1 MSNIMSL
8 ADIKNRPS
16 RNGFDLSFKK
26 NFTAKA
32 GELLPVM
39 SKIVL
44 PGDVFNI
51 NLRSFTRTQPLNTS
65 AFARMREYY
74 DFYFVPFEQMWNK
87 FDSCITQMTQNVQH
101 ASGPTLDDN
110 VPLSGGLPYFTA
122 EQVSAYIHSQNAA
135 QAKNPF
141 GFNRSTL
148 TCKLLQ
154 YLGYGD
160 FSSFDSSTTWAT
172 APLLYNLNFNPF
184 PLLAYQKIYSDF
196 YRYTQWEKTNPST
209 FNLDYIKGTDDLQ
222 MRLTGLVG
230 DDYNFFDI
238 RYCNYQKDLF
248 HGVVPVAQ
256 YGSAAVIP
264 LGGSLSVVGDGAPTF
279 TSNRPLSGGNF
290 GTYSMVTMEVQAST
304 GGEEAGINY
313 AQNKPLTVGQY
324 RLGSGSS
331 EGQVTV
337 AHGSQLSWA
346 DPALKVGGDASFG
359 VSILALRQAEFLQKW
374 KEVSMSGE
382 EDYKSQIQ
390 KHWGVTVSE
399 YLSHQS
405 RYLGGCATSLDINE
419 VVNNNITGDNA
430 ADIAGKGTFTGNG
443 SIHFESKGEYGILMC
458 IYHVLPIVDYVGSG
472 VDHSTTI
479 VDATSFPIPELDQI
493 GMESVPL
500 VRAMNPVKTPTT
512 PSADTFLGYAPRY
525 IDWKTDVDRSVGAF
539 TDTLRTWCLPMG
551 DAELTAADSLN
562 FPTNSNVE
570 PDSIQAGFFK
580 VNPSIVD
587 SLFAVNADSSVNT
600 DEFLCSSYFDIK
612 VVRNLDRNGLP
623 Y

>member
-1 MSNIMSL
+1 MSM

-39 SKIVL
+39 TKVVL
-44 PGDVFNI
+44 PGDSFNI

-87 FDSCITQMTQNVQH
+87 FDSCITQMTSNVQH

-110 VPLSGGLPYFTA
+110 VALSGGLPYFTS
-122 EQVSAYIHSQNAA
+122 EQVADYLKA
-135 QAKNPF
+135 QATADALNPF
-141 GFNRSTL
+141 GFKRSTL
-148 TCKLLQ
+148 STKLLQ

-160 FSSFDSSTTWAT
+160 YSSFDSSENTWSAK
-172 APLLYNLNFNPF
+172 PLLYNLELSPF
-184 PLLAYQKIYSDF
+184 PLLAYQKIYADF

-222 MRLTGLVG
+222 MDLSGLVN
-230 DDYNFFDI
+230 DDYNFFDV

-248 HGVVPVAQ
+248 HGVIPVAQ
-256 YGSAAVIP
+256 YGSAAV
-264 LGGSLSVVGDGAPTF
+264 V
-279 TSNRPLSGGNF
+279 PLSGGLAVQGNGYPTF
-290 GTYSMVTMEVQAST
+290 SVNAGAGSPLSGFSNVEVQLGGSPSPNEPYNPTKLMTSNSST
-304 GGEEAGINY
+304 GSTKGTFAW
-313 AQNKPLTVGQY
+313 
-324 RLGSGSS
+324 S
-331 EGQVTV
+331 
-337 AHGSQLSWA
+337 
-346 DPALKVGGDASFG
+346 DPALTVSGDATFG
-359 VSILALRQAEFLQKW
+359 VQILALRQAEFLQKW
-374 KEVSMSGE
+374 KEVSVSGE

-390 KHWGVTVSE
+390 KHWGISVSDF
-399 YLSHQS
+399 LSHQS

-430 ADIAGKGTFTGNG
+430 ADIAGKGTFSGNG
-443 SIHFESKGEYGILMC
+443 SIRFESKGEYGILMC

-472 VDHSTTI
+472 VDHACTLT
-479 VDATSFPIPELDQI
+479 DATSFPIPELDQI

-500 VRAMNPVKTPTT
+500 VRAMNPVKGDST

-525 IDWKTDVDRSVGAF
+525 IDWKTAVDRSVGDF
-539 TDTLRTWCLPMG
+539 TNTLRTWCLPMG
-551 DAELTAADSLN
+551 DSELTAANSFN
-562 FPTNSNVE
+562 FPSNPNVE
-570 PDSIQAGFFK
+570 PDSIAAGFFK

-587 SLFAVNADSSVNT
+587 SLFAVKADSNVST
-600 DEFLCSSYFDIK
+600 DEFLCSSFFDVK

>member
-1 MSNIMSL
+1 MSNIMSM

-32 GELLPVM
+32 GELLPIMTKV
-39 SKIVL
+39 VL
-44 PGDVFNI
+44 PGDSFNI

-87 FDSCITQMTQNVQH
+87 FDSCITQMTSNVQH

-110 VPLSGGLPYFTA
+110 VALSGGLPYFTS
-122 EQVSAYIHSQNAA
+122 EQVADYLNAQSA
-135 QAKNPF
+135 AKALNPF

-148 TCKLLQ
+148 SAKLLQ

-160 FSSFDSSTTWAT
+160 YSSFDSSENTWSAK
-172 APLLYNLNFNPF
+172 PLLYNLELSPF
-184 PLLAYQKIYSDF
+184 PLLAYQKIYADF

-209 FNLDYIKGTDDLQ
+209 FNLDYIKGTNDLQ
-222 MRLTGLVG
+222 MDLSGLVN
-230 DDYNFFDI
+230 DDYNFFDV

-248 HGVVPVAQ
+248 HGVIPVAQ
-256 YGSAAVIP
+256 YGSAAVVP
-264 LGGSLSVVGDGAPTF
+264 VSGGLSLQGNGSPTF
-279 TSNRPLSGGNF
+279 TFGNTVKEAF
-290 GTYSMVTMEVQAST
+290 NNVQTTNADGNVPQVLGVTSDDGYS
-304 GGEEAGINY
+304 
-313 AQNKPLTVGQY
+313 
-324 RLGSGSS
+324 RL
-331 EGQVTV
+331 
-337 AHGSQLSWA
+337 ALSWA
-346 DPALKVGGDASFG
+346 DPKLNIAGDASFG
-359 VSILALRQAEFLQKW
+359 VQILALRQAEFLQKW
-374 KEVSMSGE
+374 KEVSVSGE

-390 KHWGVTVSE
+390 KHWGISVSDF
-399 YLSHQS
+399 LSHQS

-430 ADIAGKGTFTGNG
+430 ADIAGKGTFSGNG
-443 SIHFESKGEYGILMC
+443 SIRFESKGEYGILMC

-472 VDHSTTI
+472 VDHACTLT
-479 VDATSFPIPELDQI
+479 DATSFPIPELDQI

-500 VRAMNPVKTPTT
+500 VRAMNPVKGDST

-525 IDWKTDVDRSVGAF
+525 IDWKTAVDRSVGDF
-539 TDTLRTWCLPMG
+539 TNTLRTWCLPMG
-551 DAELTAADSLN
+551 DSELTAANSFN
-562 FPTNSNVE
+562 FPSNPNVE
-570 PDSIQAGFFK
+570 PDSIAAGFFK

-587 SLFAVNADSSVNT
+587 SLFAVKADSNVST
-600 DEFLCSSYFDIK
+600 DEFLCSSFFDVK

>member
-1 MSNIMSL
+1 MSNIMSM

-32 GELLPVM
+32 GELLPIMTKV
-39 SKIVL
+39 VL
-44 PGDVFNI
+44 PGDSFNI

-87 FDSCITQMTQNVQH
+87 FDSCITQMTSNVQH

-110 VPLSGGLPYFTA
+110 VALSGGLPYFTS
-122 EQVSAYIHSQNAA
+122 EQVADYLNAQSA
-135 QAKNPF
+135 AKALNPF

-148 TCKLLQ
+148 STKLLQ

-160 FSSFDSSTTWAT
+160 YSSFDSSENTWSAK
-172 APLLYNLNFNPF
+172 PLLYNLELSPF
-184 PLLAYQKIYSDF
+184 PLLAYQKIYADF

-209 FNLDYIKGTDDLQ
+209 FNLDYIKGTNDLQ
-222 MRLTGLVG
+222 MDLSGLVN
-230 DDYNFFDI
+230 DDYNFFDV

-248 HGVVPVAQ
+248 HGVIPVAQ
-256 YGSAAVIP
+256 YGSAAVVP
-264 LGGSLSVVGDGAPTF
+264 VSGGLSVQGDGFPRFAPVVTDGGSQFASVSLINNKASAAD
-279 TSNRPLSGGNF
+279 
-290 GTYSMVTMEVQAST
+290 YSEI
-304 GGEEAGINY
+304 G
-313 AQNKPLTVGQY
+313 Y
-324 RLGSGSS
+324 RSGSDP
-331 EGQVTV
+331 GIFKNP
-337 AHGSQLSWA
+337 SWK
-346 DPALKVGGDASFG
+346 DPALKVVGDATFG
-359 VSILALRQAEFLQKW
+359 VQILALRQAEFLQKW
-374 KEVSMSGE
+374 KEVSVSGE

-390 KHWGVTVSE
+390 KHWGISVSDF
-399 YLSHQS
+399 LSHQS

-430 ADIAGKGTFTGNG
+430 ADIAGKGTFSGNG
-443 SIHFESKGEYGILMC
+443 SIRFESKGEYGILMC

-472 VDHSTTI
+472 VDHACTLT
-479 VDATSFPIPELDQI
+479 DATSFPIPELDQI

-500 VRAMNPVKTPTT
+500 VRAMNPVKGDST

-525 IDWKTDVDRSVGAF
+525 IDWKTAVDRSVGDF
-539 TDTLRTWCLPMG
+539 TNTLRTWCLPMG
-551 DAELTAADSLN
+551 DSELTAANSFN
-562 FPTNSNVE
+562 FPSNPNVE
-570 PDSIQAGFFK
+570 PDSIAAGFFK

-587 SLFAVNADSSVNT
+587 SLFAVKADPNVST
-600 DEFLCSSYFDIK
+600 DEFLCSSFFDVK

>member
-1 MSNIMSL
+1 MANIMSM

-32 GELLPVM
+32 GELLPIMTKV
-39 SKIVL
+39 VL
-44 PGDVFNI
+44 PGDSFNI

-87 FDSCITQMTQNVQH
+87 FDSCITQMTSNVQH

-110 VPLSGGLPYFTA
+110 VALSGGLPYFTS
-122 EQVSAYIHSQNAA
+122 EQVADYLNA
-135 QAKNPF
+135 QATAKALNPF

-148 TCKLLQ
+148 STKLLQ

-160 FSSFDSSTTWAT
+160 YSSFDSSENTWSAK
-172 APLLYNLNFNPF
+172 PLLYNLELSPF
-184 PLLAYQKIYSDF
+184 PLLAYQKIYADF

-209 FNLDYIKGTDDLQ
+209 FNLDYIKGTNDLQ
-222 MRLTGLVG
+222 MDLSGLVNG
-230 DDYNFFDI
+230 DYNFFDV

-248 HGVVPVAQ
+248 HGVIPVAQ
-256 YGSAAVIP
+256 YGSAAVVP
-264 LGGSLSVVGDGAPTF
+264 VSGGLSVQGDGMPKFENITD
-279 TSNRPLSGGNF
+279 SENLGK
-290 GTYSMVTMEVQAST
+290 
-304 GGEEAGINY
+304 EARYFNNGDY
-313 AQNKPLTVGQY
+313 
-324 RLGSGSS
+324 
-331 EGQVTV
+331 
-337 AHGSQLSWA
+337 SQLSYNFQGSQWSA
-346 DPALKVGGDASFG
+346 PNWKDPALKVVGDATFG
-359 VSILALRQAEFLQKW
+359 VQILALRQAEFLQKW
-374 KEVSMSGE
+374 KEVSVSGE

-390 KHWGVTVSE
+390 KHWGISVSDF
-399 YLSHQS
+399 LSHQS

-430 ADIAGKGTFTGNG
+430 ADIAGKGTFSGNG
-443 SIHFESKGEYGILMC
+443 SIRFESKGEYGILMC

-472 VDHSTTI
+472 VDHACTLT
-479 VDATSFPIPELDQI
+479 DATSFPIPELDQI

-500 VRAMNPVKTPTT
+500 VRAMNPVKGDST

-525 IDWKTDVDRSVGAF
+525 IDWKTAVDRSVGDF
-539 TDTLRTWCLPMG
+539 TNTLRTWCLPMG
-551 DAELTAADSLN
+551 DSELTAANSFN
-562 FPTNSNVE
+562 FPSNPNVE
-570 PDSIQAGFFK
+570 PDSIAAGFFK

-587 SLFAVNADSSVNT
+587 SLFAVKADSNVST
-600 DEFLCSSYFDIK
+600 DEFLCSSFFDVK

>member
-1 MSNIMSL
+1 MANIMSM

-39 SKIVL
+39 TKVVL
-44 PGDVFNI
+44 PGDSFNI

-87 FDSCITQMTQNVQH
+87 FDSCITQMNSNVQH

-110 VPLSGGLPYFTA
+110 TPLSGRMPYFTA
-122 EQVSAYIHSQNAA
+122 EQVADYLNA
-135 QAKNPF
+135 QAKAKKLNPF

-148 TCKLLQ
+148 SCKLLE

-160 FSSFDSSTTWAT
+160 FSSYDSDTNTWSAK
-172 APLLYNLNFNPF
+172 PLLYNLELSPF

-209 FNLDYIKGTDDLQ
+209 FNLDYIKGTSDLQ
-222 MRLTGLVG
+222 MDLSGLPT

-238 RYCNYQKDLF
+238 RYSNYQKDLF
-248 HGVVPVAQ
+248 HGVIPVAQ
-256 YGSAAVIP
+256 YGSAAVVPVSGGLSITGDGTP
-264 LGGSLSVVGDGAPTF
+264 LFSTSNTSSGGTNRSYVGLAGAGTEPFASSAQPLSVGEVNNTF
-279 TSNRPLSGGNF
+279 GEGF
-290 GTYSMVTMEVQAST
+290 AYSPNS
-304 GGEEAGINY
+304 
-313 AQNKPLTVGQY
+313 QNL
-324 RLGSGSS
+324 R
-331 EGQVTV
+331 
-337 AHGSQLSWA
+337 WA
-346 DPALKVGGDASFG
+346 DPKLRIDSSSATFA

-374 KEVSMSGE
+374 KEVSVSGE
-382 EDYKSQIQ
+382 EDYKSQIE
-390 KHWGVTVSE
+390 KHWGVKVSDF
-399 YLSHQS
+399 LSHQA

-430 ADIAGKGTFTGNG
+430 ADIAGKGTFSGNG
-443 SIHFESKGEYGILMC
+443 SIRFESKGEYGIIMC

-472 VDHSTTI
+472 VDHACTL

-500 VRAMNPVKTPTT
+500 VRAMNPVKESSTPK
-512 PSADTFLGYAPRY
+512 PETFLGYAPRY
-525 IDWKTDVDRSVGAF
+525 IDWKTAIDKSVGDF
-539 TDTLRTWCLPMG
+539 TKTLRTWCLPCG
-551 DAELTAADSLN
+551 DAELIAANSLN
-562 FPTNSNVE
+562 FPNNPNVQ
-570 PDSIQAGFFK
+570 PDSIAAGFFK
-580 VNPSIVD
+580 VNPSIVNP
-587 SLFAVNADSSVNT
+587 LFAVEADSTVQT
-600 DEFLCSSYFDIK
+600 DEFLCSSFFDVK
-612 VVRNLDRNGLP
+612 VVRNLDTNGLP

>member
-1 MSNIMSL
+1 MSM

-39 SKIVL
+39 TKVVL
-44 PGDVFNI
+44 PGDSFNI

-87 FDSCITQMTQNVQH
+87 FDSCIVQMNSNVQH

-110 VPLSGGLPYFTA
+110 TPLSGRMPYFTA
-122 EQVSAYIHSQNAA
+122 EQVADYLHA
-135 QAKNPF
+135 QVKAKKLNPF

-148 TCKLLQ
+148 SCKLLE

-160 FSSFDSSTTWAT
+160 FSSYDSETNTWA
-172 APLLYNLNFNPF
+172 AKPLLYNLELSPF

-209 FNLDYIKGTDDLQ
+209 FNLDYIKGTSDLQ
-222 MRLTGLVG
+222 LDLSGLPT

-238 RYCNYQKDLF
+238 RYSNYQKDLF
-248 HGVVPVAQ
+248 HGVIPVAQ
-256 YGSAAVIP
+256 YGSAAVVP
-264 LGGSLSVVGDGAPTF
+264 VSGGLSVVPSGVPTLNLKNSDGFPPKVAGAVTF
-279 TSNRPLSGGNF
+279 NNSSSSKLYAEVTTSSGGV
-290 GTYSMVTMEVQAST
+290 GRV
-304 GGEEAGINY
+304 
-313 AQNKPLTVGQY
+313 PLQWT
-324 RLGSGSS
+324 
-331 EGQVTV
+331 
-337 AHGSQLSWA
+337 
-346 DPALKVGGDASFG
+346 DPALAVSSDGAQFA

-374 KEVSMSGE
+374 KEVSVSGE
-382 EDYKSQIQ
+382 EDYKSQIE
-390 KHWGVTVSE
+390 KHWGVKVSDF
-399 YLSHQS
+399 LSHQA

-419 VVNNNITGDNA
+419 VVNNNITGDNS
-430 ADIAGKGTFTGNG
+430 ADIAGKGTFSGNG
-443 SIHFESKGEYGILMC
+443 SIRFESKGEYGIIMC

-472 VDHSTTI
+472 VDHACTL

-500 VRAMNPVKTPTT
+500 VRAMNPVKESSTPK
-512 PSADTFLGYAPRY
+512 PETFLGYAPRY
-525 IDWKTDVDRSVGAF
+525 IDWKTAIDKSVGDF
-539 TDTLRTWCLPMG
+539 TKSLRTWCLPCG
-551 DAELTAADSLN
+551 DAELIAANSLN
-562 FPTNSNVE
+562 FPNNPNVQ
-570 PDSIQAGFFK
+570 PDSIAAGFFK
-580 VNPSIVD
+580 VNPSIVNP
-587 SLFAVNADSSVNT
+587 LFAVEADSTVQT
-600 DEFLCSSYFDIK
+600 DEFLCSSFFDVKI
-612 VVRNLDRNGLP
+612 VRNLDTNGLP

>member
-1 MSNIMSL
+1 MSNIMSM

-26 NFTAKA
+26 NFSAKA

-39 SKIVL
+39 CKYVL

-51 NLRSFTRTQPLNTS
+51 NLKSFTRTQPLNTS

-74 DFYFVPFEQMWNK
+74 DFYFVPFEQLWNK
-87 FDSCITQMTQNVQH
+87 FDSCITQMNQNVQH

-110 VPLSGGLPYFTA
+110 VQLSGRMPYFTS
-122 EQVSAYIHSQNAA
+122 EQVANYIGSIAEL
-135 QAKNPF
+135 KRNPF
-141 GFNRSTL
+141 GFFRSTL
-148 TCKLLQ
+148 SCKLLE

-160 FSSFDSSTTWAT
+160 YNPFDGTTLGWSDS
-172 APLLYNLNFNPF
+172 PLLYNLELSPF

-222 MRLTGLVG
+222 MDLSGLTT

-238 RYCNYQKDLF
+238 RYANYQKDKF

-256 YGSAAVIP
+256 YGSAAVVPINADMRVYSTGEP
-264 LGGSLSVVGDGAPTF
+264 PTFDVFKGSSSVGDKQPVNIGSSA
-279 TSNRPLSGGNF
+279 
-290 GTYSMVTMEVQAST
+290 VST
-304 GGEEAGINY
+304 GSPLYFGDGGELYWRDTN
-313 AQNKPLTVGQY
+313 
-324 RLGSGSS
+324 
-331 EGQVTV
+331 
-337 AHGSQLSWA
+337 
-346 DPALKVGGDASFG
+346 LKVSPDSASFG
-359 VSILALRQAEFLQKW
+359 LPILALRQAEFLQKW

-390 KHWGVTVSE
+390 KHWGVSVSD
-399 YLSHQS
+399 YLSHQA
-405 RYLGGCATSLDINE
+405 RYLGGCASSLDINP

-430 ADIAGKGTFTGNG
+430 ADIAGMGSFGGSGN
-443 SIHFESKGEYGILMC
+443 IHFESKGEYGILMC

-472 VDHSTTI
+472 VDHCCTI
-479 VDATSFPIPELDQI
+479 TDATSFPIPELDQI

-500 VRAMNPVKTPTT
+500 VRAMNPVKKDDT

-525 IDWKTDVDRSVGAF
+525 IDWKTDIDRSVGAF
-539 TDTLRTWCLPMG
+539 TKTLRTWCLPMG
-551 DAELTAADSLN
+551 DTELTAADSLN
-562 FPTNSNVE
+562 FPTNGNVE

-587 SLFAVNADSSVNT
+587 SLFAVKADSSVNT
-600 DEFLCSSYFDIK
+600 DEFLVSSSFNISC
-612 VVRNLDRNGLP
+612 VRNLDRNGLP

>member
-1 MSNIMSL
+1 MSM

-26 NFTAKA
+26 NFSAKA
-32 GELLPVM
+32 GELLPVL
-39 SKIVL
+39 SKVVL

-87 FDSCITQMTQNVQH
+87 FDSCITQMNQNVQH
-101 ASGPTLDDN
+101 ASGPNLDDN
-110 VPLSGGLPYFTA
+110 LPLSGSMPYFTS
-122 EQVSAYIHSQNAA
+122 EQIANYLNGQKAA
-135 QAKNPF
+135 NGKNPF
-141 GFNRSTL
+141 GFDRSTL

-160 FSSFDSSTTWAT
+160 YSSFDSATNTWST
-172 APLLYNLNFNPF
+172 APLLYNLELSPF

-222 MRLTGLVG
+222 MDTTSLVN
-230 DDYNFFDI
+230 DDFNYFDI

-248 HGVVPVAQ
+248 HGVIPVAQ
-256 YGSAAVIP
+256 YGSA
-264 LGGSLSVVGDGAPTF
+264 SVVP
-279 TSNRPLSGGNF
+279 
-290 GTYSMVTMEVQAST
+290 
-304 GGEEAGINY
+304 I
-313 AQNKPLTVGQY
+313 
-324 RLGSGSS
+324 SGSMNVVS
-331 EGQVTV
+331 AGPFKV
-337 AHGSQLSWA
+337 S
-346 DPALKVGGDASFG
+346 ALNNVGGGVAPDISSPDSYKDLRVNQNMLMVSANDVFPPNSSYSRLQYESGLGVSGDDVSFG
-359 VSILALRQAEFLQKW
+359 LSILALRQAEFLQKW
-374 KEVSMSGE
+374 KEVAVSGE

-390 KHWGVTVSE
+390 KHWGVSVSE
-399 YLSHQS
+399 YLSHQA

-419 VVNNNITGDNA
+419 VVNTNITADNA
-430 ADIAGKGTFTGNG
+430 ADIAGKGTFAGNG
-443 SIHFESKGEYGILMC
+443 QIRFESKGEYGIIMC
-458 IYHVLPIVDYVGSG
+458 IYHVLPIVDYVGTG
-472 VDHSTTI
+472 VDHSCMLTE
-479 VDATSFPIPELDQI
+479 ATSFPIPELDQV

-500 VRAMNPVKTPTT
+500 VRAMNPVKTDST
-512 PSADTFLGYAPRY
+512 PAADTFLGYAPRY
-525 IDWKTDVDRSVGAF
+525 IDWKTAVDKSVGAF
-539 TDTLRTWCLPMG
+539 TQSLRTWCLPMG

-562 FPTNSNVE
+562 FPTNEQVS

-587 SLFAVNADSSVNT
+587 SLFAVAADSTVQT
-600 DEFLCSSYFDIK
+600 DEFLCSSYFDVK
-612 VVRNLDRNGLP
+612 VVRNLDVNGLP

>member
-1 MSNIMSL
+1 MSM

-39 SKIVL
+39 TKVVL
-44 PGDVFNI
+44 PGDSFNI

-87 FDSCITQMTQNVQH
+87 FDACITQMNSNVQH

-110 VPLSGGLPYFTA
+110 TPLSGRMPYFTA
-122 EQVSAYIHSQNAA
+122 EQVSEYLNA
-135 QAKNPF
+135 QAKAKKLNPF
-141 GFNRSTL
+141 GFSRSTL
-148 TCKLLQ
+148 SCKLLE

-160 FSSFDSSTTWAT
+160 FSSYDSGTNTWSAK
-172 APLLYNLNFNPF
+172 PLLYNLELSPF

-209 FNLDYIKGTDDLQ
+209 FNLDYIKGTSDLQ
-222 MRLTGLVG
+222 MDLSGLPT

-238 RYCNYQKDLF
+238 RYSNYQKDLF
-248 HGVVPVAQ
+248 HGVIPVAQ

-264 LGGSLSVVGDGAPTF
+264 ISGGLSIKGDGMPSFKLNSSGSPVANPSQQHPVNVTGTSSSFGLNVESSIPGSPTTLFWNNPRLSVVSDGAQF
-279 TSNRPLSGGNF
+279 
-290 GTYSMVTMEVQAST
+290 A
-304 GGEEAGINY
+304 
-313 AQNKPLTVGQY
+313 
-324 RLGSGSS
+324 
-331 EGQVTV
+331 
-337 AHGSQLSWA
+337 
-346 DPALKVGGDASFG
+346 

-374 KEVSMSGE
+374 KEVSVSGE
-382 EDYKSQIQ
+382 EDYKSQIE
-390 KHWGVTVSE
+390 KHWGVKVSDF
-399 YLSHQS
+399 LSHQA

-419 VVNNNITGDNA
+419 VVNNNITGDNS
-430 ADIAGKGTFTGNG
+430 ADIAGKGTFSGNG
-443 SIHFESKGEYGILMC
+443 SIRFESKGEYGIIMC

-472 VDHSTTI
+472 VDHACTL

-500 VRAMNPVKTPTT
+500 VRAMNPVKESSTPK
-512 PSADTFLGYAPRY
+512 PETFLGYAPRY
-525 IDWKTDVDRSVGAF
+525 IDWKTAIDKSVGDF
-539 TDTLRTWCLPMG
+539 TKSLRTWCLPCG
-551 DAELTAADSLN
+551 DAELIAANSLN
-562 FPTNSNVE
+562 FPNNPNVQ
-570 PDSIQAGFFK
+570 PDSIAAGFFK
-580 VNPSIVD
+580 VNPSIVNP
-587 SLFAVNADSSVNT
+587 LFAVEADSTVQT
-600 DEFLCSSYFDIK
+600 DEFLCSSFFDVK
-612 VVRNLDRNGLP
+612 VVRNLDTNGLP

>member
-1 MSNIMSL
+1 MSM

-39 SKIVL
+39 MKVVL
-44 PGDVFNI
+44 PGDSFNI

-87 FDSCITQMTQNVQH
+87 FDSCITQMTSNVQH

-110 VPLSGGLPYFTA
+110 VALSGGLPYFTS
-122 EQVSAYIHSQNAA
+122 EQVAGYLKA
-135 QAKNPF
+135 QATAAALNPF
-141 GFNRSTL
+141 GFKRSTL
-148 TCKLLQ
+148 STKLLQ

-160 FSSFDSSTTWAT
+160 YSSFDSSENTWSAK
-172 APLLYNLNFNPF
+172 PLLYNLELSPF
-184 PLLAYQKIYSDF
+184 PLLAYQKIYADF

-222 MRLTGLVG
+222 MDLSGLVN
-230 DDYNFFDI
+230 DDYNFFDV

-248 HGVVPVAQ
+248 HGVIPVAQ
-256 YGSAAVIP
+256 YGSAAV
-264 LGGSLSVVGDGAPTF
+264 V
-279 TSNRPLSGGNF
+279 PLSGGLAVQGNGYPTF
-290 GTYSMVTMEVQAST
+290 SVNSGAGSPLSGFSNVEVQLKGSPSPNEPYSPTSLMTNNST
-304 GGEEAGINY
+304 AGSTKGTF
-313 AQNKPLTVGQY
+313 AW
-324 RLGSGSS
+324 S
-331 EGQVTV
+331 
-337 AHGSQLSWA
+337 
-346 DPALKVGGDASFG
+346 DPALTVSGDATFG
-359 VSILALRQAEFLQKW
+359 VQILALRQAEFLQKW
-374 KEVSMSGE
+374 KEVSVSGE

-390 KHWGVTVSE
+390 KHWGISVSDF
-399 YLSHQS
+399 LSHQS

-430 ADIAGKGTFTGNG
+430 ADIAGKGTFSGNG
-443 SIHFESKGEYGILMC
+443 SIRFESKGEYGILMC

-472 VDHSTTI
+472 VDHACTLT
-479 VDATSFPIPELDQI
+479 DATSFPIPELDQI

-500 VRAMNPVKTPTT
+500 VRAMNPVKGDST

-525 IDWKTDVDRSVGAF
+525 IDWKTAVDRSVGDF
-539 TDTLRTWCLPMG
+539 TNTLRTWCLPMG
-551 DAELTAADSLN
+551 DSELTAANSFN
-562 FPTNSNVE
+562 FPSNPNVE
-570 PDSIQAGFFK
+570 PDSIAAGFFK

-587 SLFAVNADSSVNT
+587 PLFAVKADSSVST
-600 DEFLCSSYFDIK
+600 DEFLCSSFFDVK

>member
-1 MSNIMSL
+1 MANIMSM

-32 GELLPVM
+32 GELLPIMTKV
-39 SKIVL
+39 VL
-44 PGDVFNI
+44 PGDSFNI

-87 FDSCITQMTQNVQH
+87 FDSCITQMTSNVQH

-110 VPLSGGLPYFTA
+110 VALSGGLPYFTS
-122 EQVSAYIHSQNAA
+122 EQVANYLGA
-135 QAKNPF
+135 QATDKAKNPF
-141 GFNRSTL
+141 GFMRSTL
-148 TCKLLQ
+148 SVKLLQ

-160 FSSFDSSTTWAT
+160 YSYYDSDTQTFDAN
-172 APLLYNLNFNPF
+172 PLLYNLELSPF
-184 PLLAYQKIYSDF
+184 PLLAYQKIYADF

-209 FNLDYIKGTDDLQ
+209 FNLDYIKGTNDLQ
-222 MRLTGLVG
+222 MDLSGLVN
-230 DDYNFFDI
+230 DDYNFFDV

-248 HGVVPVAQ
+248 HGVIPVAQ
-256 YGSAAVIP
+256 YGSAAVVPVSGSMQVVEGPTPP
-264 LGGSLSVVGDGAPTF
+264 LFYAGDG
-279 TSNRPLSGGNF
+279 
-290 GTYSMVTMEVQAST
+290 V
-304 GGEEAGINY
+304 GINNGNVSIQSSGY
-313 AQNKPLTVGQY
+313 LQAQTSAGDPRVL
-324 RLGSGSS
+324 RF
-331 EGQVTV
+331 
-337 AHGSQLSWA
+337 HGSQSGLI
-346 DPALKVGGDASFG
+346 VEGDSTFG
-359 VSILALRQAEFLQKW
+359 VQILALRQAEFLQKW
-374 KEVSMSGE
+374 KEVSVSGE

-390 KHWGVTVSE
+390 KHWGISVSDF
-399 YLSHQS
+399 LSHQS

-430 ADIAGKGTFTGNG
+430 ADIAGKGTFSGNG
-443 SIHFESKGEYGILMC
+443 SIRFESKGEYGILMC

-472 VDHSTTI
+472 VDHACTLT
-479 VDATSFPIPELDQI
+479 DATSFPIPELDQI

-500 VRAMNPVKTPTT
+500 VRAMNPVKGDST

-525 IDWKTDVDRSVGAF
+525 IDWKTAVDRSVGDF
-539 TDTLRTWCLPMG
+539 TNTLRTWCLPMG
-551 DAELTAADSLN
+551 DSELTAANSFN
-562 FPTNSNVE
+562 FPSNPNVE
-570 PDSIQAGFFK
+570 PDSIAAGFFK

-587 SLFAVNADSSVNT
+587 SLFAVKADSNVST
-600 DEFLCSSYFDIK
+600 DEFLCSSFFDVK

>member
-1 MSNIMSL
+1 MSM

-39 SKIVL
+39 TKVVL
-44 PGDVFNI
+44 PGDSFNI

-87 FDSCITQMTQNVQH
+87 FGTCITQMNSNVQH

-110 VPLSGGLPYFTA
+110 TPLSGRMPYFTA
-122 EQVSAYIHSQNAA
+122 EQVSEYLNS
-135 QAKNPF
+135 QAKSKRLNPF

-148 TCKLLQ
+148 SCKLLE

-160 FSSFDSSTTWAT
+160 FSSYDSATNTWSDK
-172 APLLYNLNFNPF
+172 PLLYNLELSPF

-209 FNLDYIKGTDDLQ
+209 FNLDYIKGTSDLQ
-222 MRLTGLVG
+222 MNLSGLPT

-248 HGVVPVAQ
+248 HGVIPIAQ
-256 YGSAAVIP
+256 YGSASVVP
-264 LGGSLSVVGDGAPTF
+264 VSGGLSVVPSGVPTFNLKNSDGYTAKVAGAVTFNNSSSSKLYAQVTTPSGGTGQVPLQWTNPALAVSSDGAQF
-279 TSNRPLSGGNF
+279 
-290 GTYSMVTMEVQAST
+290 A
-304 GGEEAGINY
+304 
-313 AQNKPLTVGQY
+313 
-324 RLGSGSS
+324 
-331 EGQVTV
+331 
-337 AHGSQLSWA
+337 
-346 DPALKVGGDASFG
+346 

-374 KEVSMSGE
+374 KEVSVSGE
-382 EDYKSQIQ
+382 EDYKSQIE
-390 KHWGVTVSE
+390 KHWGIKVSDF
-399 YLSHQS
+399 LSHQA

-419 VVNNNITGDNA
+419 VVNNNITGDNP

-443 SIHFESKGEYGILMC
+443 SIRFESKGEYGIIMC

-472 VDHSTTI
+472 VDHACTL

-500 VRAMNPVKTPTT
+500 VRAMNPVKESSTPK
-512 PSADTFLGYAPRY
+512 PETFLGYAPRY
-525 IDWKTDVDRSVGAF
+525 IDWKTAIDKSVGDF
-539 TDTLRTWCLPMG
+539 TKSLRTWCLPCG
-551 DAELTAADSLN
+551 DAELIASNSLN
-562 FPTNSNVE
+562 FPNNPNVQ
-570 PDSIQAGFFK
+570 PDSIAAGFFK
-580 VNPSIVD
+580 VNPSIVNP
-587 SLFAVNADSSVNT
+587 LFAVEADSTVQT
-600 DEFLCSSYFDIK
+600 DEFLCSSFFDVK
-612 VVRNLDRNGLP
+612 VVRNLDTNGLP

>member
-1 MSNIMSL
+1 MANIMSM

-32 GELLPVM
+32 GELLPIMTKV
-39 SKIVL
+39 VL
-44 PGDVFNI
+44 PGDSFNI

-74 DFYFVPFEQMWNK
+74 DFYFVPFEQLWNK
-87 FDSCITQMTQNVQH
+87 FGSCITQMTSNVQH

-110 VPLSGGLPYFTA
+110 VALSGGLPYFTS
-122 EQVSAYIHSQNAA
+122 EQVADYLNA
-135 QAKNPF
+135 QAKNDALNPF
-141 GFNRSTL
+141 GFKRSTL
-148 TCKLLQ
+148 STKLLQ

-160 FSSFDSSTTWAT
+160 YSSFDSSENTWSAK
-172 APLLYNLNFNPF
+172 PLLYNLELSPF
-184 PLLAYQKIYSDF
+184 PLLAYQKIYADF

-222 MRLTGLVG
+222 MDLSGLVN
-230 DDYNFFDI
+230 DDYNFFDV

-248 HGVVPVAQ
+248 HGVIPVAQ
-256 YGSAAVIP
+256 YGSAAVVP
-264 LGGSLSVVGDGAPTF
+264 V
-279 TSNRPLSGGNF
+279 
-290 GTYSMVTMEVQAST
+290 
-304 GGEEAGINY
+304 
-313 AQNKPLTVGQY
+313 
-324 RLGSGSS
+324 SGSS
-331 EGQVTV
+331 EVVTNDQWIQFRAALSSGSAPLNSAQTAANFAADSSGSSNGFLYGQLENGTYRP
-337 AHGSQLSWA
+337 L
-346 DPALKVGGDASFG
+346 SFG
-359 VSILALRQAEFLQKW
+359 PETGLRVDSDAKFAVSILALRQAEFLQKW
-374 KEVSMSGE
+374 KEVSVSGE

-390 KHWGVTVSE
+390 KHWGISVSDF
-399 YLSHQS
+399 LSHQS

-430 ADIAGKGTFTGNG
+430 ADIAGKGTFSGNG
-443 SIHFESKGEYGILMC
+443 SIRFESKGEYGILMC

-472 VDHSTTI
+472 VDHACTLI
-479 VDATSFPIPELDQI
+479 DATSFPIPELDQI

-500 VRAMNPVKTPTT
+500 VRAMNPVKGDST

-525 IDWKTDVDRSVGAF
+525 IDWKTAVDRSVGDF
-539 TDTLRTWCLPMG
+539 TNTLRTWCLPMG
-551 DAELTAADSLN
+551 DSELTAANSFN
-562 FPTNSNVE
+562 FPSNPNVE
-570 PDSIQAGFFK
+570 PDSIAAGFFK

-587 SLFAVNADSSVNT
+587 SLFAVKADSGVST
-600 DEFLCSSYFDIK
+600 DEFLCSSFFDVK